1 VADDTRSGGVIGH
14 VTVITRS
21 NVLIRAFIIACMVA
35 VATAPRQAPAQTG
48 SSQPPAATALPNPA
62 GAARVKRVP
71 ISKSVY
77 GDAGIIVNARDDG
90 FIEIAGAG
98 PQKTVLIQLRTMA
111 ARGWVDSTLR
121 MLRAR
126 PRRSNTPRTYRAEIA
141 EHGTS
146 TTMALSRKITAGESE
161 YSLFFSDD
169 PLAGFTVPIEKSEA
183 DVFVAVVRRA
193 VATAVK
199 MLDKTDSTAVAKD
212 SSAKDSVTKPA
223 RTKKPAAKRT
233 SPPSAKAP
241 SPGQPKATPPAPVK
255 P

>member
-1 VADDTRSGGVIGH
+1 MLT
-14 VTVITRS
+14 
-21 NVLIRAFIIACMVA
+21 RAFILISVA
-35 VATAPRQAPAQTG
+35 AVTTVPRQAPAQTG
-48 SSQPPAATALPNPA
+48 SSAQAPATAGVPNPA

-90 FIEIAGAG
+90 FIEVAAAGAT
-98 PQKTVLIQLRTMA
+98 KTVLIQLRTMA

-126 PRRSNTPRTYRAEIA
+126 PRRSNTPRTFRAAIE
-141 EHGTS
+141 EYGTS
-146 TTMALSRKITAGESE
+146 TTMAMNRKVTAGESE

-169 PLAGFTVPIEKSEA
+169 PLAGFTVQIEKSEA

-193 VATAVK
+193 VTAAVK
-199 MLDKTDSTAVAKD
+199 MLDKADSTA
-212 SSAKDSVTKPA
+212 AKDSVAKPA
-223 RTKKPAAKRT
+223 AAKKKPAAKKT
-233 SPPSAKAP
+233 TPPPAKAP
-241 SPGQPKATPPAPVK
+241 AQGQPKTTPPAPVK